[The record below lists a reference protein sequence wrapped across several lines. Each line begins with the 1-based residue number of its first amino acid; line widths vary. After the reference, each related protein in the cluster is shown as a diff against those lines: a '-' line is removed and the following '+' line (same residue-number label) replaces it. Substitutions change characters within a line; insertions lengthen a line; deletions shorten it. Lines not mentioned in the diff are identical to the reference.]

1 MNSTE
6 NRNYNVQCKDCA
18 LEQPVVNFKKLK
30 RGDTIWFP
38 GGVIQIYVCKE
49 RFRYIT
55 YKHYALIKSVVLLDK
70 DGYSAMISM
79 IQFIWSPYS
88 NSMIIR
94 DITEIKSVYKDEI
107 YKYIYRYPT
116 NSPEIIIGRAEH
128 LLEESKLRTCSIL
141 SYNFERMVWWCVF
154 ETTQC
159 LQFGVLEEIV
169 QRADDAG
176 GKLRK
181 IACTIAKYRLIAF
194 KILKWSLNLSP
205 VPLRCKILMHCL
217 VCIYSQTCY
226 DKQFQS
232 NHICKLCYS
241 KKRFDTWYEL
251 GVYILS
257 NLDGIG
263 VLVSILQKAFWLKGF
278 WGKEDETPHENE
290 GNNLQNSQYV
300 LQYERPFSRN
310 EEDVTLQE
318 VHIDHRRGK
327 WISTNKVKKRTVRKI
342 EEIKPGDLIEF
353 EYHYK
358 FFHKAICTEVRST
371 GIDSEVEL
379 TYVHYGA
386 SGTVIEDFRTFDLK
400 RETIHIYLYHPLH
413 RFPRADIV
421 RRARAKL
428 KEQNYSIFRRRA
440 SHFADEIVHRGEDF
454 VLTSFSDIQ
463 QGDVIIYSYWGL
475 WHEAVVTKVN
485 KKSYEIV
492 HYGLKHFFATRQII
506 KEDLEIDVKKQ
517 VIKKKEFSGYLTYPN
532 MVTVN
537 RALSRIGERR
547 FSVSGNTSSD
557 FVHWCKVVQTPS
569 VYSIQPVAK
578 EQNDNTNKTMQQVI
592 VIPQTGEVHS
602 NSFHKTWIKTRDEL
616 TIGSI
621 LSLRGKL
628 GILFSIDGNYI
639 ELFCYIRGKRRVEQR
654 GFKLDLKDNKESIWI
669 YLCDPSICN
678 TPEGIIDQVL
688 RRNTFEN
695 TADETSL
702 EFCKSCVIKNN

>member
-6 NRNYNVQCKDCA
+6 NRNYNVQCNDCA

-128 LLEESKLRTCSIL
+128 LLEESKLRSCSIL

-205 VPLRCKILMHCL
+205 DPLRCKILMHCL

-226 DKQFQS
+226 YKQFQS

-300 LQYERPFSRN
+300 LQYERSFSRN

-318 VHIDHRRGK
+318 VYIDHRRGK

-379 TYVHYGA
+379 TYVHYG
-386 SGTVIEDFRTFDLK
+386 D
-400 RETIHIYLYHPLH
+400 
-413 RFPRADIV
+413 
-421 RRARAKL
+421 
-428 KEQNYSIFRRRA
+428 
-440 SHFADEIVHRGEDF
+440 
-454 VLTSFSDIQ
+454 
-463 QGDVIIYSYWGL
+463 
-475 WHEAVVTKVN
+475 
-485 KKSYEIV
+485 
-492 HYGLKHFFATRQII
+492 
-506 KEDLEIDVKKQ
+506 
-517 VIKKKEFSGYLTYPN
+517 
-532 MVTVN
+532 
-537 RALSRIGERR
+537 
-547 FSVSGNTSSD
+547 
-557 FVHWCKVVQTPS
+557 
-569 VYSIQPVAK
+569 
-578 EQNDNTNKTMQQVI
+578 
-592 VIPQTGEVHS
+592 
-602 NSFHKTWIKTRDEL
+602 
-616 TIGSI
+616 
-621 LSLRGKL
+621 
-628 GILFSIDGNYI
+628 
-639 ELFCYIRGKRRVEQR
+639 
-654 GFKLDLKDNKESIWI
+654 
-669 YLCDPSICN
+669 
-678 TPEGIIDQVL
+678 
-688 RRNTFEN
+688 
-695 TADETSL
+695 
-702 EFCKSCVIKNN
+702 